1 MVAVARC
8 HGGQAVAVRSWGC
21 FACICG
27 AIAWGVIASLAAARG
42 GGRYD
47 GMPAARGGG
56 RYDGMAAARGGGR
69 YDGPAWLQRV
79 SRRMRSMI
87 LGPAEQPMRV
97 APASAMDLILA
108 RVRMPPEALTARGA
122 AARCISRT

>member
-47 GMPAARGGG
+47 GMP
-56 RYDGMAAARGGGR
+56 AARGGGR